1 VIGDEPINLSCCK
14 GLIRIGGNSITSS
27 SLRGDLNLSL
37 TFFIQ
42 VHTNEIIVLLGDNW
56 FVERSAK
63 QAR

>member
-14 GLIRIGGNSITSS
+14 GLIRIGNSIASS
-27 SLRGDLNLSL
+27 SLRGDLTLSL

-42 VHTNEIIVLLGDNW
+42 VHTNEIIALLGDNW

>member
-1 VIGDEPINLSCCK
+1 MIGDEPISLSCCK
-14 GLIRIGGNSITSS
+14 GLIRIGYSIASS
-27 SLRGDLNLSL
+27 SLRGDLTLSF